1 MGLSTGVG
9 CDYISDSGCQGK
21 GIHMVQS
28 ASGASK
34 ALAALEHLGVVA
46 QRYIA
51 KPYLINGLKFDI
63 RIYVLVLSCDPLR
76 VFLYDQGLVRFCTEK
91 YEQPTDANLN
101 TTYMHLTN
109 YSLNKHNSNFLA
121 GAEED
126 GGEGS
131 KWSLEAL
138 RAHITQGG
146 A

>member
-1 MGLSTGVG
+1 
-9 CDYISDSGCQGK
+9 
-21 GIHMVQS
+21 MVQS

-101 TTYMHLTN
+101 TTHMHLCLLYT
-109 YSLNKHNSNFLA
+109 SPSPR
-121 GAEED
+121 D
-126 GGEGS
+126 GLLS
-131 KWSLEAL
+131 RMPSSA
-138 RAHITQGG
+138 
-146 A
+146 